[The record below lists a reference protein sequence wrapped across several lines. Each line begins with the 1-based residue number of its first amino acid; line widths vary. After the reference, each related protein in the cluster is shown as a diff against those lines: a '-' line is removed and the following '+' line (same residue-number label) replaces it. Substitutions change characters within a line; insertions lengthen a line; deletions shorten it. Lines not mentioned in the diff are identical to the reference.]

1 VTDSELEHRIILD
14 VWDWDRLTA
23 NDYIGGM
30 SMKIGEILGLTKE
43 KPFTSW
49 FKLMDEKISKFTNER
64 IIVDD
69 KEVEQVRREKKLEC
83 CVN

>member
-1 VTDSELEHRIILD
+1 MEHRIILD

-30 SMKIGEILGLTKE
+30 SMKVGEILDLTKE

-49 FKLMDEKISKFTNER
+49 FKLMDEKLSKFTYER

-69 KEVEQVRREKKLEC
+69 KEAEQVCK
-83 CVN
+83 